1 MSNTSSRASGAT
13 RTAIRFQALHRR
25 GPDAIKTQ
33 ARGFSEHRMAMSCGR
48 PDGAEFETVELAFEE
63 ARASA
68 KDLMAE
74 KIRGGQKVNGH
85 RFEIADADGMIVAAS
100 PERFYKSLLP
110 STINHRKQTERN

>member
-1 MSNTSSRASGAT
+1 
-13 RTAIRFQALHRR
+13 
-25 GPDAIKTQ
+25 
-33 ARGFSEHRMAMSCGR
+33 MSCGR

-68 KDLMAE
+68 RDLMAE

-100 PERFYKSLLP
+100 PERFYKSLLL
-110 STINHRKQTERN
+110 STINTGSKRSEIDEKQTGRI